1 MKVAHARLT
10 RAGARS
16 RHGRPAGDNAAAA
29 RTYSFGS
36 CSHRPP
42 FQLPP
47 SAGIHFPSPRTSL
60 KPVVPACWI
69 SLTCRYILPSFSC
82 VMPLS
87 TAPLRGQSP
96 AFVGLA
102 PVNGS
107 GRQFIPVQE
116 PVLTAHTKVFSSP
129 SVFSTLVAMV
139 LLVLRRWPIHD
150 AWRTRAGA
158 AGPERLERLAS
169 QR

>member
-1 MKVAHARLT
+1 M
-10 RAGARS
+10 
-16 RHGRPAGDNAAAA
+16 
-29 RTYSFGS
+29 
-36 CSHRPP
+36 
-42 FQLPP
+42 
-47 SAGIHFPSPRTSL
+47 

-139 LLVLRRWPIHD
+139 LLVLRRWPIHN
-150 AWRTRAGA
+150 AWRTRAVA